1 MLGWSSSLSSFAS
14 LLRDSKSPFPSFRR
28 STTFTADF
36 WPSAF
41 LVALLTTENA
51 PLPSSSA
58 KRRSKRG
65 RVVLQA
71 LQQKV

>member
-1 MLGWSSSLSSFAS
+1 MSSLAS
-14 LLRDSKSPFPSFRR
+14 LLRASRSPLPSFRR
-28 STTFTADF
+28 STTLTADF

-58 KRRSKRG
+58 
-65 RVVLQA
+65 VL
-71 LQQKV
+71 